1 MLLNKGKQMTTDP
14 NWLKSITESYTQ
26 EVSESAR
33 NLQEEAENLYNL
45 VETIQTA
52 LNVDLTEAQVDA
64 LIEAFRS
71 TIDPETGGQKPGLVR
86 KVLRVLGAAGEVA
99 GNLLPDPNRYN
110 VFHTRRYWGD
120 HVGLFGDV
128 SRANFKKQN
137 KISKE
142 IIQKNKDIDA
152 ENTVLHHAN
161 ISQDRAH
168 NNGTWN
174 RGLPENRPRPE
185 EFKFSDYKYMNWGD
199 V

>member
-1 MLLNKGKQMTTDP
+1 MTTDP

-33 NLQEEAENLYNL
+33 NLQEEAEDLYNL

-64 LIEAFRS
+64 LIEAFRT

-86 KVLRVLGAAGEVA
+86 KVLRVLGNVGDAII
-99 GNLLPDPNRYN
+99 PDPNRYN
-110 VFHTRRYWGD
+110 MFHTRTWGD
-120 HVGLFGDV
+120 HAGLFGNV
-128 SRANFKKQN
+128 SRANFNKQK
-137 KISKE
+137 KISKAIE
-142 IIQKNKDIDA
+142 VQNKDIDA

-168 NNGTWN
+168 KNGTDN

-185 EFKFSDYKYMNWGD
+185 EFKFTKYKEMNWGD